1 MCWNNNYY
9 HWYRN
14 SLLYMTALAFQR
26 CICQYMLT
34 WLCIHLCRIIT
45 DYLENFSDDKKNS
58 MNLWE
63 VIVKAHARYVEV
75 CCSSCL
81 SVRALTLLF
90 ADNFCCISSFFSVSN
105 WSHDIDPINVLFLLL
120 GQCSSKKSVRL
131 HCFKSDQHE
140 ICQIFSSI
148 KYAIIDRV
156 GFSIWHHTFKLTAMT
171 SFHKWKCCPVKVLP
185 SAECTCICSY
195 ISRLPFSNSVYSSW
209 STVHSY
215 LFMLSA
221 CSICTEYGKD
231 YC

>member
-1 MCWNNNYY
+1 MQKKSCKSTEIKCWIVTEMCWNNNYY

-90 ADNFCCISSFFSVSN
+90 ADNFCCISSFFLVSN

-120 GQCSSKKSVRL
+120 GQCFSKKVYG
-131 HCFKSDQHE
+131 
-140 ICQIFSSI
+140 SI
-148 KYAIIDRV
+148 
-156 GFSIWHHTFKLTAMT
+156 
-171 SFHKWKCCPVKVLP
+171 VLNR
-185 SAECTCICSY
+185 
-195 ISRLPFSNSVYSSW
+195 ISMKFARFFLLLN
-209 STVHSY
+209 TQ
-215 LFMLSA
+215 
-221 CSICTEYGKD
+221 
-231 YC
+231 